1 MKTRLENIASKNFQ
15 ENKKLKEGKM
25 DLSNLSSNHKEFLDL
40 LKQTITEINED
51 KAVEM
56 AHRIIDEQ
64 IDPWLAI
71 KYSIAEA
78 AKIVGEKFECGD
90 YFLPHLV
97 MAGDLIEKL
106 IAILEKGI
114 PSDKLEKK
122 RVIVIGT
129 VRGDMHSVGKNIVAT
144 MLRAGGFEVHDMGVD
159 IPSSSF
165 IQRAIEVKADM
176 IALSSLLTTTMPY
189 QKEVIDELKSMGLR
203 TQLKVMIG
211 GGPVTRQYAESIG
224 ADGYG
229 KDGIEALEEAKR
241 LLA

>member
-1 MKTRLENIASKNFQ
+1 
-15 ENKKLKEGKM
+15 M

-56 AHRIIDEQ
+56 ARRIIDEK